1 MTNYHVFLETKKR
14 DDNMVAVFHHE
25 STEKEAFEL
34 PLVPFELHAQSKGEV
49 CT

>member
-1 MTNYHVFLETKKR
+1 MTNYHVFLEKEKR
-14 DDNMVAVFHHE
+14 GGDMIAVFHHE

-34 PLVPFELHAQSKGEV
+34 PLVPFKLHAKSKGEV